1 MIGFAY
7 KPNEWIKFANNVLEY
22 YSKYWEYI
30 EIAFKEFGLY
40 DKLIE
45 LDKKGT
51 FKNKLYHYYSGKKET
66 DYNFE
71 IIFKALYPELC
82 KN

>member
-1 MIGFAY
+1 MD
-7 KPNEWIKFANNVLEY
+7 KFANNVLEY

-30 EIAFKEFGLY
+30 EIAFKKFGLY
-40 DKLIE
+40 DKAYWIRQ
-45 LDKKGT
+45 GT
-51 FKNKLYHYYSGKKET
+51 FKNKLYHYYSGKKKQI
-66 DYNFE
+66 YNFE